1 MTLCNAAENN
11 RKNVN
16 SMKNILQMRLEP
28 KNFACLPESTSMAE
42 KRNVMQS
49 IAEIL
54 DLLSSSRLTLVFYI
68 LTC

>member
-16 SMKNILQMRLEP
+16 SILQMRLEP
-28 KNFACLPESTSMAE
+28 KNFACFPESTSMAE
-42 KRNVMQS
+42 KRNVMQN
-49 IAEIL
+49 IAEKL

>member
-11 RKNVN
+11 RNNVN

-28 KNFACLPESTSMAE
+28 KNFACFPESTSMVE
-42 KRNVMQS
+42 KRNIMQY

-54 DLLSSSRLTLVFYI
+54 DLLSSSRLTLVLYI
-68 LTC
+68 LTW